1 MSWLQSAFDGNSPG
15 LVLTLIVVSLAVALV
30 LLFWIFRK
38 IAGGKEVKAG
48 RGRQP
53 RLSVTDAAVVDDK
66 RRLVLVRRDNVEHL
80 IMIGGPTDV
89 LIEQRIPMH
98 AAAYPD
104 LAPESGSY
112 DEPAE
117 EHFEEPEAESA
128 ENRAE
133 ASFEP
138 EIESDEAE
146 PAKHEPARTEAVKS
160 EPAKP
165 VSERPVS
172 ERPAPATEARSTPAV
187 EARPTPVQVPARPV
201 SPNRPALAS
210 SAPER
215 TAAPRAGN
223 GQSFDEQ
230 FSSDLEAAF
239 NEDET
244 LVAPP
249 RKAPEERSLAPRRSV
264 SAEVAPPEPPVAAG
278 RKRSESMEEEM
289 QRLLDELSGTK
300 PN

>member
-15 LVLTLIVVSLAVALV
+15 LVLTLIVVSLAIALV

-48 RGRQP
+48 RSRQP

-104 LAPESGSY
+104 LVPESENY
-112 DEPAE
+112 AEPEAE
-117 EHFEEPEAESA
+117 RYEEPEAETA
-128 ENRAE
+128 ESSDE
-133 ASFEP
+133 PSFEP
-138 EIESDEAE
+138 EIETDEAE
-146 PAKHEPARTEAVKS
+146 PSKPEPVRTEAVES

-165 VSERPVS
+165 VN
-172 ERPAPATEARSTPAV
+172 ERPAPAAETRSTPAF
-187 EARPTPVQVPARPV
+187 EARPTQAQTPTRPV

-210 SAPER
+210 SAPQR
-215 TAAPRAGN
+215 PAAPRSGN

-249 RKAPEERSLAPRRSV
+249 RKAPEEHNVSARRSV
-264 SAEVAPPEPPVAAG
+264 SATVAPPEPPAAAG